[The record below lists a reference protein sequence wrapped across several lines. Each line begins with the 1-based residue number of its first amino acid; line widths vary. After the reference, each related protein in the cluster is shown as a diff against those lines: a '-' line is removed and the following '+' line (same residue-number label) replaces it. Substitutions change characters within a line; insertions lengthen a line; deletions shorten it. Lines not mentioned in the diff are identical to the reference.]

1 MKKTITDE
9 LLSIKFPSTNNIFL
23 KEKNI
28 KKIDQDNK
36 SINIEIE
43 LNFVA
48 KKRLDELQQLI
59 EKKISS
65 TQGLPTKVF
74 LTSNIKSHKVQQ
86 GLSPLKGVKNIVAI
100 ASGKGGVGKSTTA
113 VNLALALAK
122 VGAKVG
128 ILDADIYGPSQPQML
143 GINNKK
149 PQSSD
154 GKSMDPIIAHG
165 IEVMSIGF
173 LVDQETPMIWR
184 GPMVTGALEQLLK
197 ET

>member
-43 LNFVA
+43 LNFAA

-65 TQGLPTKVF
+65 SQGLPTKVF

-86 GLSPLKGVKNIVAI
+86 GLSPLKG
-100 ASGKGGVGKSTTA
+100 
-113 VNLALALAK
+113 
-122 VGAKVG
+122 
-128 ILDADIYGPSQPQML
+128 LD
-143 GINNKK
+143 
-149 PQSSD
+149 
-154 GKSMDPIIAHG
+154 
-165 IEVMSIGF
+165 
-173 LVDQETPMIWR
+173 
-184 GPMVTGALEQLLK
+184 
-197 ET
+197 